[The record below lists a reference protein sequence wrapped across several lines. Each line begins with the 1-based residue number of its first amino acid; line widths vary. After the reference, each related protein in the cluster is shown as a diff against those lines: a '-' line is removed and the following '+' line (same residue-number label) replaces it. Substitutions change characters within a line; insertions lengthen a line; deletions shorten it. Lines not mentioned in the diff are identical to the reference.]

1 MLDKIY
7 GYYDNIIY
15 FDTETTGFD
24 PVENQIIELS
34 FIPTSKYSFDDESA
48 VVHDIYVNG
57 MVPEEIVKLTGIT
70 QEILN
75 EKGVDEAEMVKT
87 FAGFLPADKKNL
99 LIAHNAQFDI
109 SFIRE
114 AFRRSG
120 METLIDGC
128 DYLDTL
134 TVFKDRRP
142 YPHKLSDAIID
153 YDLSDVKNSHLAA
166 DDTNALL
173 AVTKAMAM
181 ERDDLDRYI
190 NIFGYNPKYGVS
202 GKMLDK
208 VRYYPQGFI
217 RKMTSQNHTLP
228 AIFGKAIELVPEKI
242 HVKAEAISD
251 PVRER
256 DLSETRIVIK
266 GVVED
271 YEFFKKTMNRL
282 FPSGRF
288 TIVHGGE
295 KKGIDVFADQ
305 YANELGVKKAVFV
318 PQWKRY
324 KRKAG
329 HVRNAVMLKYAAEKN
344 GYFVTFGPNEALAK
358 QAAKKGVKIINV

>member
-1 MLDKIY
+1 MKEEFTATAKL
-7 GYYDNIIY
+7 IIVQKSDAASAQQNY
-15 FDTETTGFD
+15 TYSDLQLSQKLANTYS
-24 PVENQIIELS
+24 QIIMS
-34 FIPTSKYSFDDESA
+34 
-48 VVHDIYVNG
+48 
-57 MVPEEIVKLTGIT
+57 
-70 QEILN
+70 
-75 EKGVDEAEMVKT
+75 
-87 FAGFLPADKKNL
+87 
-99 LIAHNAQFDI
+99 
-109 SFIRE
+109 
-114 AFRRSG
+114 
-120 METLIDGC
+120 
-128 DYLDTL
+128 
-134 TVFKDRRP
+134 
-142 YPHKLSDAIID
+142 
-153 YDLSDVKNSHLAA
+153 
-166 DDTNALL
+166 
-173 AVTKAMAM
+173 
-181 ERDDLDRYI
+181 
-190 NIFGYNPKYGVS
+190 
-202 GKMLDK
+202 
-208 VRYYPQGFI
+208 
-217 RKMTSQNHTLP
+217 
-228 AIFGKAIELVPEKI
+228 
-242 HVKAEAISD
+242 EAISD

-266 GVVED
+266 GEVED